1 MDCWKVSQPNS
12 NKFLL
17 FTNFFFYIEIYTK
30 KLPISTITRTF
41 FSIYYNTPN
50 YIDVVW
56 TPITAVEGNYTV
68 NEQLQPYHAILIRK
82 TTETF
87 GHNIYIFFNGETTTY
102 PINLTFSDPLFVSQ
116 QILYSN
122 GTLFDGSINF
132 VAKNPKQSISIL
144 YPNIKIVY
152 RPIIIFYAKFE

>member
-12 NKFLL
+12 NKFSILL
-17 FTNFFFYIEIYTK
+17 IFTFYIEIYTK
-30 KLPISTITRTF
+30 NLPISTITRTF
-41 FSIYYNTPN
+41 FSTYYNPTN
-50 YIDVVW
+50 LIDVVW
-56 TPITAVEGNYTV
+56 TPITAVEGKYTI
-68 NEQLQPYHAILIRK
+68 NEQLQSYYAILIRK
-82 TTETF
+82 TDANF

-102 PINLTFSDPLFVSQ
+102 PINLTFSDPVFISQ

-144 YPNIKIVY
+144 YPNIKVVY
-152 RPIIIFYAKFE
+152 RPILAFYAKFE